1 VHRRLP
7 MYWHAFAQVNKS
19 SELDRLVG
27 RVDELLARL
36 PEDPSPE
43 MDVLR
48 DRVDRTILA
57 TWLALGTEPARAAA
71 RIRHHRRI
79 VTIAAA
85 TIAAAILVG
94 IAGGNLIR
102 RML

>member
-1 VHRRLP
+1 MRWL
-7 MYWHAFAQVNKS
+7 AFAQVNKS

-36 PEDPSPE
+36 PEDQIPE
-43 MDVLR
+43 LDALR
-48 DRVDRTILA
+48 DKVDRTILA
-57 TWLALGTEPARAAA
+57 TWLALGNEPARGMA

-85 TIAAAILVG
+85 TIAAAMLVG
-94 IAGGNLIR
+94 IAAGSLMR

>member
-1 VHRRLP
+1 MRWL
-7 MYWHAFAQVNKS
+7 AFAQVNKS

-36 PEDPSPE
+36 PEDQIPE
-43 MDVLR
+43 LDALR
-48 DRVDRTILA
+48 DKVDRTILA
-57 TWLALGTEPARAAA
+57 TWLALGNEPARGMA

-85 TIAAAILVG
+85 TIAAATIAAAMLVG
-94 IAGGNLIR
+94 IAAGSLMR